1 MGLLFSNKVQW
12 AELPPILFGDTMSKT
27 KVLFGER
34 IAKNGELRLGCS
46 AVIFDPDRK
55 KVLLTQRTDNGQWC
69 LPGGRIE
76 AGESV
81 AEACIRE
88 VMEETC
94 LQIRVLKLIGV
105 YSDPHRLIV
114 YPDGNKAH
122 IVALSFEAEIIGG
135 ELGGSNE
142 TSAWGFFS
150 LSDAE
155 KMEMLAGHLE
165 RIRDAFAGTVAV
177 IK

>member
-1 MGLLFSNKVQW
+1 M
-12 AELPPILFGDTMSKT
+12 TKT
-27 KVLFGER
+27 KVVFGDR
-34 IAKNGELRLGCS
+34 IAKTGELRLGCS
-46 AVIFDPDRK
+46 AVIFDFTRER
-55 KVLLTQRTDNGQWC
+55 VLLTQRTDNGQWC

-88 VMEETC
+88 VWEETC
-94 LQIRVLKLIGV
+94 LIIRVVRLLGV
-105 YSDPHRLIV
+105 YSDPHKLVV

-122 IVALSFEAEIIGG
+122 IIALSFEAEIIGG

-142 TSAWGFFS
+142 TIAWGFYNM
-150 LSDAE
+150 LDAGNL
-155 KMEMLAGHLE
+155 EMLAGHME
-165 RIRDAFAGTVAV
+165 RIQDAFAGNLAV